1 MSLLNIGLYGHELE
15 SNAQVGDELL
25 MDEVIGKTKS
35 MKSVMADVQEYEKY
49 LSLAS
54 AVLERRLVCNVDVS
68 TSTSTYE
75 PEVRTDNGDDKE

>member
-1 MSLLNIGLYGHELE
+1 MAFLNIGLYGHAFN

-75 PEVRTDNGDDKE
+75 PEVRTENGDDKD